1 MYILKYLHNVRF
13 KKAKKSHMIVKQK
26 KKKKNTSR
34 RKTKLN
40 KTEIQNIL
48 EIENGRVPQKHNIK
62 ENHIKCFGV
71 YLSS

>member
-13 KKAKKSHMIVKQK
+13 KKAKKSHMIVKQE
-26 KKKKNTSR
+26 KKKNTSR
-34 RKTKLN
+34 RMTKLN

>member
-1 MYILKYLHNVRF
+1 MYILKYLHNLRF
-13 KKAKKSHMIVKQK
+13 KKAKKKSHDCKVE
-26 KKKKNTSR
+26 KKKNTSR